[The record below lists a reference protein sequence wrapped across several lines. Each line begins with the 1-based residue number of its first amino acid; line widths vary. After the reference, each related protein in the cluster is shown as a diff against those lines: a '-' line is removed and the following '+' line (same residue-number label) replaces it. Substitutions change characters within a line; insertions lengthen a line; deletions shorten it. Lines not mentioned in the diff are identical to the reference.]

1 MLSLLKPNFLYT
13 DISEDVTENDIDVMS
28 DEWNMNGRIVYRGS
42 RDPRYTHANV
52 YWLYDED
59 LRRVGCTEH
68 DLENHADFQ
77 LLWFKENEF
86 GTLLQEDNWTAIGDI
101 WSMIPSAP
109 FERFVNE
116 GWTTPK
122 SFLEKCLSGPVR
134 VLTPEMVTNLPT
146 VYTCEKCRKK
156 SLKPIPT
163 CTNREAPLD
172 LPNKSLL
179 FFIDL
184 DMVVYRP
191 PSDSKIW
198 SILQLEPLVD
208 DLISSVPT
216 EQSELVLAE
225 V

>member
-1 MLSLLKPNFLYT
+1 MLSLLKPNFVYT
-13 DISEDVTENDIDVMS
+13 DISEDVTENDVDVMS

-52 YWLYDED
+52 YWLYDDD

-68 DLENHADFQ
+68 DLENHADFH

-122 SFLEKCLSGPVR
+122 TFLEKCLAGPVR
-134 VLTPEMVTNLPT
+134 ILTPEMIVQLPT
-146 VYTCEKCRKK
+146 VYSCSTCMKK
-156 SLKPIPT
+156 SLKPIPN
-163 CTNREAPLD
+163 CTVQEAPLD
-172 LPNKSLL
+172 FPDKNLI

-184 DMVVYRP
+184 DMVVYQP
-191 PSDSKIW
+191 PSDSKVW
-198 SILQLEPLVD
+198 SILRLEPLVVD
-208 DLISSVPT
+208 SISSVPT
-216 EQSELVLAE
+216 EQSE
-225 V
+225 